1 MTAFLALV
9 RTDLLLYLNNR
20 RALLMSLVAPILIGA
35 FFGSLFNQREPQV
48 QQVPVAVV
56 DADGSALSARVL
68 AALRADPALKL
79 STPDAAAALDGVR
92 RGTLRA
98 AITLPPGFGAQA
110 VAALRGQAAKP
121 VLAMVHDPSQA
132 VVLPLLRG
140 LLSQHV
146 AQAAAQ
152 AAFGPAESGTSAA
165 AAGAA
170 AAPGEKPA
178 RRGPDFSLP
187 FTLQETEARAPR
199 QQAGAGYDSYAHAFA
214 GMGVQFVLLMAVD
227 TGIALL
233 LLRRT
238 GLWQRL
244 RVAPLSR
251 LQLLGSRVAS
261 GGLIGLGVFMVVF
274 GVAIA
279 VFGVRVQGSL
289 AGLLAV
295 MAATALCSATLGLM
309 VAALGRSPEATR
321 GLAILVTLLLV
332 MLGGAWVP
340 QLPVPALAAGR
351 RRLDPHPLGS
361 AGHGRD
367 DLARPAPGRR
377 ADAGGGAAG
386 LCGAVRCG
394 GPVALS
400 LERLTSPARSPT
412 AHHRA
417 YTNAH

>member
-9 RTDLLLYLNNR
+9 HTDLLLYLHNR

-35 FFGSLFNQREPQV
+35 FFGSLFNQREAQV

-56 DADGSALSARVL
+56 DLDGSALSAQVL
-68 AALRADPALKL
+68 AALRADAALKL
-79 STPDAAAALDGVR
+79 STPDAATALDGVR
-92 RGTLRA
+92 RGSLRA
-98 AITLPPGFGAQA
+98 VVTVPAGFGAQA
-110 VAALRGQAAKP
+110 VAALQGRADKP
-121 VLAMVHDPSQA
+121 QLALAHDPSQN

-140 LLSQHV
+140 LLAQHV
-146 AQAAAQ
+146 SQAVAQT
-152 AAFGPAESGTSAA
+152 AFGG
-165 AAGAA
+165 
-170 AAPGEKPA
+170 AAPGSDGSAP
-178 RRGPDFSLP
+178 RRGPEFSMP
-187 FTLQETEARAPR
+187 FTLQETSALVQKRA
-199 QQAGAGYDSYAHAFA
+199 GDGYDSYAHAFA

-233 LLRRT
+233 LMRRT

-244 RVAPLSR
+244 RAAPLSR

-261 GGLIGLGVFMVVF
+261 GAVIGLGVFVVVF

-289 AGLLAV
+289 PGLLAV

-340 QLPVPALAAGR
+340 SFLFPPWLQTAAAWTPTHWAVQGMDAMTWRALPL
-351 RRLDPHPLGS
+351 
-361 AGHGRD
+361 
-367 DLARPAPGRR
+367 
-377 ADAGGGAAG
+377 ADAGLPVAVLLGFAA
-386 LCGAVRCG
+386 LFGAV
-394 GPVALS
+394 ALW
-400 LERLTSPARSPT
+400 RFPW
-412 AHHRA
+412 
-417 YTNAH
+417 ND

>member
-1 MTAFLALV
+1 MTAFFALV
-9 RTDLLLYLNNR
+9 HTDLLLYLHNR

-56 DADGSALSARVL
+56 DQDGSALSARLL

-79 STPDAAAALDGVR
+79 STPDATTARDGVR

-98 AITLPPGFGAQA
+98 AITVPAGFGAQA
-110 VAALRGQAAKP
+110 VAALQGRGEKP
-121 VLAMVHDPSQA
+121 VLALAHDPSQN

-140 LLSQHV
+140 LLAQHV
-146 AQAAAQ
+146 SQAVAQT
-152 AAFGPAESGTSAA
+152 AFGGPADGSG
-165 AAGAA
+165 
-170 AAPGEKPA
+170 P
-178 RRGPDFSLP
+178 RREPDFALP
-187 FTLQETEARAPR
+187 FTLQETSAVVQKRA
-199 QQAGAGYDSYAHAFA
+199 GDGYDSYAHSFA

-233 LLRRT
+233 LLRRS

-261 GGLIGLGVFMVVF
+261 GAVIGLGVFVVVF

-279 VFGVRVQGSL
+279 VFGVQVQGSAL
-289 AGLLAV
+289 GLLAV
-295 MAATALCSATLGLM
+295 LAATALCSATLGLM

-340 QLPVPALAAGR
+340 SFLFPPWLQAVAAWTPTHWAVQGMDAMTWRALPLADAALPVAVLLGFAAVF
-351 RRLDPHPLGS
+351 
-361 AGHGRD
+361 
-367 DLARPAPGRR
+367 
-377 ADAGGGAAG
+377 
-386 LCGAVRCG
+386 GAV
-394 GPVALS
+394 ALW
-400 LERLTSPARSPT
+400 RFPW
-412 AHHRA
+412 
-417 YTNAH
+417 ND

>member
-9 RTDLLLYLNNR
+9 HTDLLLYLRNR

-56 DADGSALSARVL
+56 DLDGSALSARLL

-79 STPDAAAALDGVR
+79 STPGATAALDGVR

-98 AITLPPGFGAQA
+98 AITVPAGFGAQA
-110 VAALRGQAAKP
+110 VAALQGRGEKP
-121 VLAMVHDPSQA
+121 ALALAHDPSQN

-140 LLSQHV
+140 LLAQHV
-146 AQAAAQ
+146 GQAVAQT
-152 AAFGPAESGTSAA
+152 AFG
-165 AAGAA
+165 GAA
-170 AAPGEKPA
+170 DGAGP
-178 RRGPDFSLP
+178 RRGPDFALP
-187 FTLQETEARAPR
+187 FTLQETSAVVQKRA
-199 QQAGAGYDSYAHAFA
+199 GDGYDSYAHSFA

-233 LLRRT
+233 LLRRS

-261 GGLIGLGVFMVVF
+261 GAVIGLGVFVVVF

-279 VFGVRVQGSL
+279 VFGVRVQGSAL
-289 AGLLAV
+289 GLLAV
-295 MAATALCSATLGLM
+295 LAATALCSATLGLM

-340 QLPVPALAAGR
+340 SFLFPPWLQTVAAWTPTHWAVQGMDAMTWRALPLADAALPVAVLLGFAAVF
-351 RRLDPHPLGS
+351 
-361 AGHGRD
+361 
-367 DLARPAPGRR
+367 
-377 ADAGGGAAG
+377 
-386 LCGAVRCG
+386 GAV
-394 GPVALS
+394 ALW
-400 LERLTSPARSPT
+400 RFPW
-412 AHHRA
+412 
-417 YTNAH
+417 ND

>member
-35 FFGSLFNQREPQV
+35 FFGSLFNQREAQV

-56 DADGSALSARVL
+56 DQDGSALSAAVL
-68 AALRADPALKL
+68 AALRADPALQL

-98 AITLPPGFGAQA
+98 VVTMPPGFGAQA
-110 VAALRGQAAKP
+110 VAAMRGLAPRP

-152 AAFGPAESGTSAA
+152 AGFGPAEPGT
-165 AAGAA
+165 AA
-170 AAPGEKPA
+170 AAPGEKA
-178 RRGPDFSLP
+178 TRRGPDFSLP
-187 FTLQETEARAPR
+187 FNLQETEARAPR

-244 RVAPLSR
+244 RAAPLSR

-261 GGLIGLGVFMVVF
+261 GGLIGLGVFVVVF

-340 QLPVPALAAGR
+340 SFLFPPWLQAAAAWTPTHWAVQGMDAMTWRALPLADVLAPVAALLGFAA
-351 RRLDPHPLGS
+351 LF
-361 AGHGRD
+361 
-367 DLARPAPGRR
+367 
-377 ADAGGGAAG
+377 
-386 LCGAVRCG
+386 GAV
-394 GPVALS
+394 ALW
-400 LERLTSPARSPT
+400 RFPW
-412 AHHRA
+412 
-417 YTNAH
+417 ND

>member
-9 RTDLLLYLNNR
+9 HTDLLLYLRNR

-56 DADGSALSARVL
+56 DLDGSALSAQVVAGL
-68 AALRADPALKL
+68 KADAALKV
-79 STPDAAAALDGVR
+79 STPGAQAAADGVR
-92 RGTLRA
+92 RGALRA
-98 AITLPPGFGAQA
+98 AVTLPAGFGAQA
-110 VAALRGQAAKP
+110 VAALQGRADKP
-121 VLAMVHDPSQA
+121 VLTLAHDPSQA

-140 LLSQHV
+140 LL
-146 AQAAAQ
+146 AQQVGKAVAQ
-152 AAFGPAESGTSAA
+152 AAFGGVAGAGGGG
-165 AAGAA
+165 AAGGGAG
-170 AAPGEKPA
+170 APS
-178 RRGPDFSLP
+178 RGPDFAMP
-187 FTLQETEARAPR
+187 FTLQDTVTSVQKTPGRS
-199 QQAGAGYDSYAHAFA
+199 GGDGYDSYAHSFA

-244 RVAPLSR
+244 RAAPLSR

-261 GGLIGLGVFMVVF
+261 GALIGLGVFVVVF

-289 AGLLAV
+289 PGLLAV

-340 QLPVPALAAGR
+340 SFLFPPWLQAAAAWTPTHWAVQGMDAMTWRALPL
-351 RRLDPHPLGS
+351 
-361 AGHGRD
+361 
-367 DLARPAPGRR
+367 
-377 ADAGGGAAG
+377 ADALQPVAVLLGFAA
-386 LCGAVRCG
+386 LFGAV
-394 GPVALS
+394 ALW
-400 LERLTSPARSPT
+400 RFPW
-412 AHHRA
+412 HD
-417 YTNAH
+417 

>member
-9 RTDLLLYLNNR
+9 QTDLLLYLHNR

-35 FFGSLFNQREPQV
+35 FFGSLFNQREPQM

-56 DADGSALSARVL
+56 DLDQSALSARVL

-79 STPDAAAALDGVR
+79 STPDAGAAADAVR

-98 AITLPPGFGAQA
+98 AITVPAGFGAQA
-110 VAALRGQAAKP
+110 VAALQGRGEKP
-121 VLAMVHDPSQA
+121 ALALAHDPSQN

-140 LLSQHV
+140 LLAQHV
-146 AQAAAQ
+146 SQAVAQT
-152 AAFGPAESGTSAA
+152 AFG
-165 AAGAA
+165 GAA
-170 AAPGEKPA
+170 DGSGP
-178 RRGPDFSLP
+178 RRGPEFALP
-187 FTLQETEARAPR
+187 FTLQETSATV
-199 QQAGAGYDSYAHAFA
+199 QKHAGDGYDSYAHSFA

-244 RVAPLSR
+244 RAAPLSR

-261 GGLIGLGVFMVVF
+261 GAVIGLGVVVF

-279 VFGVRVQGSL
+279 VFGVRVQGS
-289 AGLLAV
+289 AIGLLAV

-340 QLPVPALAAGR
+340 SFLFPPWLQTAAAWTPTHWAVQGMDAMTWRALPL
-351 RRLDPHPLGS
+351 
-361 AGHGRD
+361 
-367 DLARPAPGRR
+367 
-377 ADAGGGAAG
+377 ADAGLPVAVLLGFAA
-386 LCGAVRCG
+386 LFGAV
-394 GPVALS
+394 ALW
-400 LERLTSPARSPT
+400 RFPW
-412 AHHRA
+412 
-417 YTNAH
+417 ND

>member
-9 RTDLLLYLNNR
+9 HTDLLLYLRNR

-35 FFGSLFNQREPQV
+35 FFGSLFKQREPQV

-56 DADGSALSARVL
+56 DLDVSALSARLL

-79 STPDAAAALDGVR
+79 STPGATAALDGVR

-98 AITLPPGFGAQA
+98 AITVPAGFGAQA
-110 VAALRGQAAKP
+110 VAAVQGRGDKP
-121 VLAMVHDPSQA
+121 ALALAHDPSQNM
-132 VVLPLLRG
+132 VLPLLRG
-140 LLSQHV
+140 LLAQHV
-146 AQAAAQ
+146 SQAVAQT
-152 AAFGPAESGTSAA
+152 AFGGPADGSG
-165 AAGAA
+165 
-170 AAPGEKPA
+170 P
-178 RRGPDFSLP
+178 RRGPDFALP
-187 FTLQETEARAPR
+187 FTLQETSAVVQKRA
-199 QQAGAGYDSYAHAFA
+199 GDGYDSYAHSFA

-233 LLRRT
+233 LLRRS

-261 GGLIGLGVFMVVF
+261 GAVIGLGVFLVVF

-279 VFGVRVQGSL
+279 VFGVRVQGSTL
-289 AGLLAV
+289 GLLAV
-295 MAATALCSATLGLM
+295 LAATALCSATLGLM

-340 QLPVPALAAGR
+340 SFLFPPWLQAVAAWTPTHWAVQGMDAMTWRALPLADAALPVAVLLGFAALF
-351 RRLDPHPLGS
+351 
-361 AGHGRD
+361 
-367 DLARPAPGRR
+367 
-377 ADAGGGAAG
+377 
-386 LCGAVRCG
+386 GAV
-394 GPVALS
+394 ALW
-400 LERLTSPARSPT
+400 RFPW
-412 AHHRA
+412 
-417 YTNAH
+417 ND